1 MIRTARMLASFLA
14 AAGLTTTWLGVVH
27 VTTAA
32 AQSQPPAQSDQA
44 QPPAQSDQKADISDQ
59 KLDAAA
65 AAIKQVA
72 GIKEAFVERL
82 ESAPQSDKEQ
92 IVKEAEEALVK
103 AVTEQGLSVSE
114 YSSILVVAQN
124 DPEVK
129 RKIIQRLRPS
139 QE

>member
-1 MIRTARMLASFLA
+1 MIPIARTLTSSLAV
-14 AAGLTTTWLGVVH
+14 AGLTMAWLGIVPMA
-27 VTTAA
+27 TAA
-32 AQSQPPAQSDQA
+32 AQAQPPAQSDQS
-44 QPPAQSDQKADISDQ
+44 QSPAPSDQKADISDQ
-59 KLDAAA
+59 KLDATA

-103 AVTEQGLSVSE
+103 AVTDQGLSVSE

-124 DPEVK
+124 NAEVK